1 MGYIMT
7 EENPSTFMGNLLQ
20 LMHEHGQEVYGE
32 KVNVNLTRVATIIH
46 ANLAKVF
53 VLWYNDKPVGY
64 SFWTCGQ
71 DLMFAN
77 KLRGDEIALYVQKL
91 HRGRPAIRF
100 MKYIENTLRGYGFHR
115 IVRGC
120 QRDNP
125 LYTVLRKMG
134 YTFEEV
140 MLVKEV

>member
-7 EENPSTFMGNLLQ
+7 EENPSIFMGNLLH
-20 LMHEHGQEVYGE
+20 LMYEHGQEVYGE
-32 KVNVNLTRVATIIH
+32 EVNVNLTRIAAMIQV
-46 ANLAKVF
+46 NLTKVF
-53 VLWYNDKPVGY
+53 ILWYNDKPVGY

-71 DLMFAN
+71 DLMFAH
-77 KLRGDEIALYVQKL
+77 KLRGDEIALYVKKE

-100 MKYIENTLRGYGFHR
+100 IKYIENSLKEMGFNR

-125 LYTVLRKMG
+125 LYNVLQKMG